1 MKKKP
6 NKVKKS
12 QQQLHRYKNMV
23 KYKTEDEYTDNDE
36 IFIKDLQGT
45 NETIDDANAM
55 AVKTENKIQEPPLSY
70 KAKEFFESY
79 FTQILIT
86 AILGLAGWSVSL
98 QIGQAIQNEKIQNIE
113 ENIKEISTFIEDKYI
128 MKDLHDVQIE
138 NLKEKINE
146 LEEEI
151 NNLKK

>member
-1 MKKKP
+1 MKKP

-45 NETIDDANAM
+45 NETIDDVNAM
-55 AVKTENKIQEPPLSY
+55 AVKTENKIQ
-70 KAKEFFESY
+70 
-79 FTQILIT
+79 
-86 AILGLAGWSVSL
+86 
-98 QIGQAIQNEKIQNIE
+98 NIE
-113 ENIKEISTFIEDKYI
+113 ENIKEIRTFIENKYI

-151 NNLKK
+151 NN

>member
-1 MKKKP
+1 
-6 NKVKKS
+6 
-12 QQQLHRYKNMV
+12 MV

-113 ENIKEISTFIEDKYI
+113 ENIKEIRTFIEDKYI

>member
-6 NKVKKS
+6 NKAKKS

-23 KYKTEDEYTDNDE
+23 KYKTEEEYTDNNE

-45 NETIDDANAM
+45 NETIDDVNTIS
-55 AVKTENKIQEPPLSY
+55 VKTENKIQEPPLSY

-98 QIGQAIQNEKIQNIE
+98 QIEHAIQNEKIQNIE
-113 ENIKEISTFIEDKYI
+113 ENIKEIRSFIEDKYI

>member
-12 QQQLHRYKNMV
+12 QQQLHRHKNMV

-45 NETIDDANAM
+45 NETIDDVNAM

-86 AILGLAGWSVSL
+86 AILGLAGWSISL

-113 ENIKEISTFIEDKYI
+113 ENIKEIRTFIEDKYI

>member
-45 NETIDDANAM
+45 NETIDDVNAM

-113 ENIKEISTFIEDKYI
+113 ENIKEIRTFIEDKYI
-128 MKDLHDVQIE
+128 MKDLHDAQIE

>member
-113 ENIKEISTFIEDKYI
+113 DNIKEIRTFIEDKYI

-151 NNLKK
+151 NN

>member
-1 MKKKP
+1 
-6 NKVKKS
+6 
-12 QQQLHRYKNMV
+12 
-23 KYKTEDEYTDNDE
+23 
-36 IFIKDLQGT
+36 
-45 NETIDDANAM
+45 M

-86 AILGLAGWSVSL
+86 AILGLAGWSISL

-113 ENIKEISTFIEDKYI
+113 ENIKEIRTFIEDKYI

-151 NNLKK
+151 NN

>member
-1 MKKKP
+1 
-6 NKVKKS
+6 
-12 QQQLHRYKNMV
+12 MV

-45 NETIDDANAM
+45 NETIDDVNAM

-113 ENIKEISTFIEDKYI
+113 ENIKEIRTFIEDKYI

>member
-45 NETIDDANAM
+45 NETIDDVNAM
-55 AVKTENKIQEPPLSY
+55 AVKTENKIQ
-70 KAKEFFESY
+70 
-79 FTQILIT
+79 
-86 AILGLAGWSVSL
+86 
-98 QIGQAIQNEKIQNIE
+98 NIE
-113 ENIKEISTFIEDKYI
+113 ENIKEIRTFIENKYI

-151 NNLKK
+151 NN

>member
-1 MKKKP
+1 
-6 NKVKKS
+6 
-12 QQQLHRYKNMV
+12 MV

-45 NETIDDANAM
+45 NETIDDVNAM

-113 ENIKEISTFIEDKYI
+113 ENIKEIRSFIEDKYI

>member
-6 NKVKKS
+6 NKAKKS

-23 KYKTEDEYTDNDE
+23 KYKTEEEYTDNNE

-45 NETIDDANAM
+45 NETIDDVNTIS
-55 AVKTENKIQEPPLSY
+55 VKTENKIQEPPLSY

-98 QIGQAIQNEKIQNIE
+98 QIEHAIQNEKIQNIE
-113 ENIKEISTFIEDKYI
+113 ENIKEIRTFIEDKYI

>member
-45 NETIDDANAM
+45 NETIDDVNAM

-70 KAKEFFESY
+70 KAKEFFES
-79 FTQILIT
+79 LNMGC
-86 AILGLAGWSVSL
+86 LSCMG
-98 QIGQAIQNEKIQNIE
+98 IQNETLEKSCLMHGLDIE
-113 ENIKEISTFIEDKYI
+113 EI
-128 MKDLHDVQIE
+128 MEK
-138 NLKEKINE
+138 LKELDK
-146 LEEEI
+146 
-151 NNLKK
+151 

>member
-12 QQQLHRYKNMV
+12 QQQLHRHKNMI

-45 NETIDDANAM
+45 NETIDDVNAM

-86 AILGLAGWSVSL
+86 AILGLAGWSISL

-113 ENIKEISTFIEDKYI
+113 ENIKEIRTFIEDKYI
-128 MKDLHDVQIE
+128 MKNLHDVQIE

>member
-113 ENIKEISTFIEDKYI
+113 ENIKEIRTFIEDKYI

>member
-1 MKKKP
+1 MKKMP

-45 NETIDDANAM
+45 NETIDDVNAM

-113 ENIKEISTFIEDKYI
+113 ENIKEIRTFIEDKYI